1 MTVEEGDP
9 PPAGVR
15 VPPPPVTLK
24 VTVIPFIP
32 TPSGVLTLTA
42 GGVVTV
48 PPSGALWPEVG
59 AAPVSKPRVSTVP
72 KGLNFLAVP
81 ARPPVPRTLAAE
93 SEAGIRTDW
102 SACPTLPRP
111 QLANALS
118 EALGPRLREALEQSR
133 KGAAAS
139 GRISIVFGVGSGTL
153 CATRSRVKSG

>member
-1 MTVEEGDP
+1 TAVTVFVPVPRVQLPVATYPVSSVVGVTDDEAAP
-9 PPAGVR
+9 PPTGVR

-24 VTVIPFIP
+24 VTAIPFIA
-32 TPSGVLTLTA
+32 TPRGVLTFTA

-102 SACPTLPRP
+102 
-111 QLANALS
+111 
-118 EALGPRLREALEQSR
+118 
-133 KGAAAS
+133 
-139 GRISIVFGVGSGTL
+139 
-153 CATRSRVKSG
+153 